1 MAGQG
6 APQGKASG
14 RVPRWLRT
22 APRTSAEGPT
32 AFRPLCAIATRP
44 LLIVCFSL
52 DTPAAQPQNPAILS
66 RRCSRESLW
75 GYRAVLAGL
84 DGAMHQPA
92 VPGARALAARGRR
105 ACRLLQQLRR
115 SAAQRSTAAR
125 AAAALAAAPT
135 ERLPAIRAPAIARQ
149 AAKSGSSPSR

>member
-22 APRTSAEGPT
+22 APRTSAEEPT
-32 AFRPLCAIATRP
+32 TFRPLCAIATWP

-52 DTPAAQPQNPAILS
+52 DTPAPQPQNPVNLS
-66 RRCSRESLW
+66 RCCSRESSW
-75 GYRAVLAGL
+75 GYRAVPAGL

-92 VPGARALAARGRR
+92 VPGARPLAARGRC
-105 ACRLLQQLRR
+105 AGRLLQQLRR
-115 SAAQRSTAAR
+115 SAAQCSAAAG

-135 ERLPAIRAPAIARQ
+135 ERLPAIRAPAIARL
-149 AAKSGSSPSR
+149 AATLG